1 MEPTRGKLLVVDDSA
16 ANRDGLAKLL
26 TLEGYEVTTAGDGR
40 EALTRVAAGDVD
52 LVLLDVMMQG
62 VSGLD
67 VLEEIRRARPATDL
81 PVVMTTARD
90 QSEDIVR
97 ALRLGAND
105 YVTKPLDLP
114 VLLAR
119 IQTQL
124 SLKRA
129 VERGRRLEQSVAR
142 QNAELESANRRLT
155 DANARMRHDLE
166 VAARIQEAFLPPAE
180 LRLPAAEV
188 AWLFKP
194 CTRLAGDT
202 LNAFA
207 VGERHLGL
215 YVLDVSGHGV
225 PAALLAVTLSHVLS
239 PHPVPGSLLCRRGRA
254 GTEPVAPAEVLRQLN
269 HRFTLD
275 AKTEQYFTIAY
286 GLLDADAG
294 EFRYAL
300 AGHPGPVFAPR
311 DAAATVLPGPGLPIG
326 FGDPEYVER
335 RVALRPGDRL
345 YVYSDGLY
353 EAAGRGNEMFGH
365 DRLLAAVE
373 RHRALDLRAAVEA
386 LWEEVDRWCADGTAP
401 RDDISV
407 LAIQYTGAAAGVEIE
422 PPRRQAAK
430 ASAT

>member
-1 MEPTRGKLLVVDDSA
+1 MGPARGRLLVVDDSA
-16 ANRDGLAKLL
+16 ANRDTLAALL
-26 TLEGYEVTTAGDGR
+26 RLKGYDVATAGDGR
-40 EALTRVAAGDVD
+40 QALEQLAAAPVD
-52 LVLLDVMMQG
+52 LVLLDVMMQD
-62 VSGLD
+62 VSGLE

-81 PVVMTTARD
+81 PVIMATARD

-129 VERGRRLEQSVAR
+129 VARAQGLEQSLAR
-142 QNAELESANRRLT
+142 QNTELESANCRLT
-155 DANARMRHDLE
+155 EANQRMRHDLE
-166 VAARIQEAFLPPAE
+166 LAARIQEAFLPPPE
-180 LRLPAAEV
+180 LHFPGAEV
-188 AWLFKP
+188 AWVYKP

-225 PAALLAVTLSHVLS
+225 PAALLAVTLSHLLS
-239 PHPVPGSLLCRRGRA
+239 PHTEHGSLLCRRGA
-254 GTEPVAPAEVLRQLN
+254 MGPAPVAPAEVLRQLN
-269 HRFTLD
+269 RRFTLD

-300 AGHPGPVFAPR
+300 AGHPGPVYAPR
-311 DAAATVLPGPGLPIG
+311 DAAVTVLNGPGLPIG
-326 FGDPEYVER
+326 FGHPDYVER
-335 RVALRPGDRL
+335 SVRLRPGDRL
-345 YVYSDGLY
+345 YLYSDGLS
-353 EAAGRGNEMFGH
+353 EAPGPDNEMFGR
-365 DRLLAAVE
+365 DRLLSAVA
-373 RHRALDLRAAVEA
+373 RHRALDLAASVQA
-386 LWEEVDRWCADGTAP
+386 FWADVDRWCAGDAA
-401 RDDISV
+401 RDDMSI
-407 LAIQYTGAAAGVEIE
+407 LALEFTGVPLGAGAAV
-422 PPRRQAAK
+422 PRRAAMP
-430 ASAT
+430 S